1 MIVNAYG
8 AVSATEPLEPMTIE
22 RRDPGPHDVQI
33 AVRYAGICHSDIHT
47 VRSEW
52 GPARYPVVPGHEI
65 AGEVTAVGSE
75 VTKFTVGD
83 RVGVGCFVDS
93 CR

>member
-8 AVSATEPLEPMTIE
+8 AVSATDPLGPMTIE

-52 GPARYPVVPGHEI
+52 GPLGTPWSPATRSRARSRRSAP
-65 AGEVTAVGSE
+65 T
-75 VTKFTVGD
+75 
-83 RVGVGCFVDS
+83 
-93 CR
+93 

>member
-1 MIVNAYG
+1 MGNDSGRTMGSMIVNAYG
-8 AVSATEPLEPMTIE
+8 ATSATEPLTPMTVE

-52 GPARYPVVPGHEI
+52 GPAATRWSPVTRSPV
-65 AGEVTAVGSE
+65 
-75 VTKFTVGD
+75 
-83 RVGVGCFVDS
+83 R
-93 CR
+93 